1 MQMTAV
7 TTLKQHS
14 QMATTKS
21 STKSSKPKPSTSSA
35 FAQRMTALTKEMVDL
50 IKREK
55 LAQLTP
61 EQVKY
66 TVGRIPAAELPALK
80 IVVDVM
86 DERPE
91 LFAVLAN
98 KDRGKDAKKLETE
111 PTREAIARFEELSPL
126 LEVLS
131 TVRDSLEHELLSQGT
146 RVRAVTSPAYQLAKV
161 MSHSDDNVANTLS
174 PAFTYYGEPGRKAK
188 AKRK

>member
-1 MQMTAV
+1 
-7 TTLKQHS
+7 
-14 QMATTKS
+14 MATTKN
-21 STKSSKPKPSTSSA
+21 STKPSKSPTPNLSP
-35 FAQRMTALTKEMVDL
+35 FAQRMTALAKEMTDL

-80 IVVDVM
+80 IVVGLM

-111 PTREAIARFEELSPL
+111 PTREALARFEELAPL

-131 TVRDSLEHELLSQGT
+131 KVHDRLEHEVLSQGS
-146 RVRAVTSPAYQLAKV
+146 RVRAVTSPAYQIAKV
-161 MSHSDDNVANTLS
+161 MSHSDDDVANTLS

-188 AKRK
+188 AKRKGK